1 MVGAGDVHVRPEI
14 DAQVEIEQ
22 QWLRVHAVVVP
33 VHKPR
38 SHKILGALG
47 DGRDPVAVASPAGKA
62 SQAQPSSCHAVRHVC
77 PGDVMVFS
85 GVDESGVRNVGY
97 VGLRVDV
104 GGARGYTVVDAY
116 ETWKARLDYYG
127 KMIQDEFVNLSLIS
141 RNLMER

>member
-1 MVGAGDVHVRPEI
+1 
-14 DAQVEIEQ
+14 
-22 QWLRVHAVVVP
+22 
-33 VHKPR
+33 
-38 SHKILGALG
+38 
-47 DGRDPVAVASPAGKA
+47 
-62 SQAQPSSCHAVRHVC
+62 
-77 PGDVMVFS
+77 MVFS

-116 ETWKARLDYYG
+116 ETWKARLDYYD